1 MTDILPE
8 ECMEMFPKVCS
19 LEPFVEKCLDTSRYM
34 QKPSCLSARTVRN
47 IVLNTIKQVFYYKV
61 SKYLLCHLPK
71 GLALTL
77 FPTFI

>member
-19 LEPFVEKCLDTSRYM
+19 LEPLVEKCLDTSRYM

-47 IVLNTIKQVFYYKV
+47 IVLNTIKKF
-61 SKYLLCHLPK
+61 
-71 GLALTL
+71 
-77 FPTFI
+77 FITRYQSIYFVICQRA